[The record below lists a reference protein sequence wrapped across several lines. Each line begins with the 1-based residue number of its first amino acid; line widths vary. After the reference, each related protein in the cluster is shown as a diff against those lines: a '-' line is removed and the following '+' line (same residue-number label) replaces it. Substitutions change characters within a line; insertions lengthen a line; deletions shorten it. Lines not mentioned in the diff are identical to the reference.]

1 MLRGTESDLV
11 KLRSSSF
18 LTFVFLLIPIGLA
31 LAIVMNGWA
40 LLAAPLIAWPIST
53 LLAENKARKHLDSFL
68 YTQKYLVSETLSTE
82 QSAGYFFANYAHRLC
97 AIAFDPASN
106 VLQLILPKAGV
117 QRTTTLLN
125 TAESAEEYLVKLVLK
140 PTDIT
145 GVAPYDPGVSL
156 YEIRNP
162 LRTSSEDSLYAL
174 RQNQLAKQKQ
184 GEARG
189 LVISTNILMHPQIT
203 VSMPYEDAQ
212 KWTLLVKQFAQGS
225 LQPVDKFTEFPQE
238 FSL

>member
-18 LTFVFLLIPIGLA
+18 LIFVFLLIPIGVA
-31 LAIVMNGWA
+31 LAIVMSGWA

-53 LLAENKARKHLDSFL
+53 LFAENKARKYLDNFL
-68 YTQKYLVSETLSTE
+68 HTQKYLISETLGSE
-82 QSAGYFFANYAHRLC
+82 QAAGYFFANYAHRLC
-97 AIAFDPASN
+97 AIAFDPKSN
-106 VLQLILPKAGV
+106 VLLLILPKPGAE
-117 QRTTTLLN
+117 RKTTLLN
-125 TAESAEEYLVKLVLK
+125 PAESPDGYLFKLTLK
-140 PTDIT
+140 PTDLT

-162 LRTSSEDSLYAL
+162 LMTSSQDSLYAL
-174 RQNQLAKQKQ
+174 RQNRIAKQKQ
-184 GEARG
+184 GETRG
-189 LVISTNILMHPQIT
+189 LVISTNILMHPEIT
-203 VSMPYEDAQ
+203 VSMSYEDAQ

-225 LQPVDKFTEFPQE
+225 LSPVDKFTEFPQE